1 MRISLILI
9 ASLIA
14 GTAHAHVG
22 HLGEVAGHD
31 HWVAGAAI
39 GIAIGIGLWGAI
51 KDKARSE
58 DAEAEGEGEEE
69 TEAA

>member
-1 MRISLILI
+1 MRTTLILF
-9 ASLIA
+9 ASLLA
-14 GTAHAHVG
+14 SAADAHVG
-22 HLGEVAGHD
+22 HLGDVAGHD

-51 KDKARSE
+51 KGKT
-58 DAEAEGEGEEE
+58 DASDDEAEECEEE

>member
-1 MRISLILI
+1 MRTTLILF
-9 ASLIA
+9 ASLLA
-14 GTAHAHVG
+14 SAADAHVG
-22 HLGEVAGHD
+22 HLGDVAGHD